1 MLAQRICEGRLL
13 QNFKH
18 TFDVFKCLVGLLMEL
33 LKDLLTLD
41 LDIIVLGTSEVSIP
55 LQEDVLIH
63 LAVDV
68 VNDLAHL
75 DLERL

>member
-1 MLAQRICEGRLL
+1 
-13 QNFKH
+13 
-18 TFDVFKCLVGLLMEL
+18 MEL